1 MGRPTASA
9 MSSGAE
15 EETRGGS
22 STGISLGAVQTDQGG
37 GVKQTQK
44 KTEAQ
49 EDNRPEWAK
58 KGGKP
63 GDGHLSRIEAIGN
76 FSQVVTFIAGF
87 ALADLGAAEVPSAF
101 GDPNPEEDTYADH
114 VFDYIYNSEN
124 APLRVGMRFVP
135 PATCSYL
142 AAVCCKVVDST
153 VGSIL
158 GMAAA
163 GAPVVVFVAVAVPM
177 SSYASKMLSVVTI

>member
-1 MGRPTASA
+1 MRDIGNSELYDKGL
-9 MSSGAE
+9 MKV
-15 EETRGGS
+15 RGGADDD
-22 STGISLGAVQTDQGG
+22 LHHHDY
-37 GVKQTQK
+37 
-44 KTEAQ
+44 
-49 EDNRPEWAK
+49 N
-58 KGGKP
+58 
-63 GDGHLSRIEAIGN
+63 
-76 FSQVVTFIAGF
+76 TFVA
-87 ALADLGAAEVPSAF
+87 AF

-153 VGSIL
+153 NGSIL

>member
-22 STGISLGAVQTDQGG
+22 STGISLGAVQTDQ
-37 GVKQTQK
+37 
-44 KTEAQ
+44 
-49 EDNRPEWAK
+49 
-58 KGGKP
+58 
-63 GDGHLSRIEAIGN
+63 
-76 FSQVVTFIAGF
+76 
-87 ALADLGAAEVPSAF
+87 AF
-101 GDPNPEEDTYADH
+101 GDPNPEEDTCADH

-153 VGSIL
+153 NGSIL